1 MTCAEVFSQIDAHM
15 KTGMILHDQLAN
27 YYDFLGLMGF
37 KRMHEYHFMREAASM
52 RGLNRYYINHHNM
65 LIDGGEMHIDSA
77 IPQAWHK
84 STRRDVGIS
93 TKRSAVKS
101 GMEMW
106 AEWERKTKKL
116 YEECYCALC
125 DAGEIAAACKVRQ
138 LVSDVDMELKD
149 ADRLALKM
157 QAIDYDMPT
166 MILMQDELHE
176 CYREKEKSVGVDI
189 C

>member
-1 MTCAEVFSQIDAHM
+1 MTCAEVFAKLDEHL

-37 KRMHEYHFMREAASM
+37 KRMHEYHFLRESADM
-52 RGLNRYYINHHNM
+52 RGLNRYYINHYNM
-65 LIDGGEMHIDSA
+65 LIDEEDMHPEDS
-77 IPQAWHK
+77 IPASWHK
-84 STRRDVGIS
+84 VGRRDVGIS
-93 TKRSAVKS
+93 TKRAAVKF

-106 AEWERKTKKL
+106 ADWERKTKKL

-125 DAGEIAAACKVRQ
+125 DAGEIAAAAKIRE
-138 LVSDVDMELKD
+138 LVADADMELKE
-149 ADRLALKM
+149 ADRMVIKL
-157 QAIDYDMPT
+157 QTIDYDMPT